1 MSNKT
6 MLSSKY
12 LLTIAVS
19 GLLIAG
25 QVSANRAEVVEYD
38 PSIRTQPPKVM
49 EADVGMMGYVN
60 DKFNRIE
67 RSSLENADRLDRL
80 ERDLAKIK
88 QLEAKVEA
96 LEKQVAALKAAPV
109 VTPNEANAATK
120 PTMTAA
126 ELEQAQQA
134 YKKAFDQLMAGKY
147 PEAGKLFK
155 EFVEKFPHSDQLG
168 NAYYWYGE
176 TQFVARKYEAA
187 LSAYTASVEA
197 GGPKQADALLKQGE
211 CYIELKK
218 LKEAKQAFEE
228 VKKRFPDSAAAK
240 QADKFLVSLKK

>member
-1 MSNKT
+1 

-12 LLTIAVS
+12 VLAVAISALLM
-19 GLLIAG
+19 AG
-25 QVSANRAEVVEYD
+25 QASANRAEVVEYD
-38 PSIRTQPPKVM
+38 PSVRAQPPKVM

-67 RSSLENADRLDRL
+67 RSSLENADRLDRI
-80 ERDLAKIK
+80 ERDLDKIK
-88 QLEAKVEA
+88 QLEAKIEA
-96 LEKQVAALKAAPV
+96 LEKQVAALKTAPL
-109 VTPNEANAATK
+109 VTPNESHTMAK
-120 PTMTAA
+120 PTMTPA

-168 NAYYWYGE
+168 NAHYWYGE
-176 TQFVARKYEAA
+176 TQFVARKYDAA

-218 LKEAKQAFEE
+218 PKEAKAALEE
-228 VKKRFPDSAAAK
+228 VKKRFPDSVAAK
-240 QADKFLVSLKK
+240 QADKLLATLKK

>member
-1 MSNKT
+1 

-12 LLTIAVS
+12 VLAVAISALLM
-19 GLLIAG
+19 AG
-25 QVSANRAEVVEYD
+25 QASANRAEVVEYD
-38 PSIRTQPPKVM
+38 PSVRVQPPKVM

-67 RSSLENADRLDRL
+67 RSSLENADRLDRI
-80 ERDLAKIK
+80 ERDLDKIK
-88 QLEAKVEA
+88 QLEAKIEA
-96 LEKQVAALKAAPV
+96 LEKQVAALKTAPL
-109 VTPNEANAATK
+109 VTPNESHTMAK
-120 PTMTAA
+120 PTMTPA

-168 NAYYWYGE
+168 NAHYWYGE
-176 TQFVARKYEAA
+176 TQFVARKYDAA

-218 LKEAKQAFEE
+218 PKEAKAALEE
-228 VKKRFPDSAAAK
+228 VKKRFPDSVVAK
-240 QADKFLVSLKK
+240 QADKLLATLKK

>member
-1 MSNKT
+1 MF
-6 MLSSKY
+6 SSKY
-12 LLTIAVS
+12 VLAVAI
-19 GLLIAG
+19 GALLITG
-25 QVSANRAEVVEYD
+25 QASANRAEVVEYD
-38 PSIRTQPPKVM
+38 PSVRTQPPKVM

-67 RSSLENADRLDRL
+67 KNSLENADRLDRL

-88 QLEAKVEA
+88 QLEAKIEA

-109 VTPNEANAATK
+109 VAPNEGNTLAK
-120 PTMTAA
+120 PSMTPA
-126 ELEQAQQA
+126 EVEQAQQA

-168 NAYYWYGE
+168 NAHYWYGE

-187 LSAYTASVEA
+187 LAAYTASVEA

-218 LKEAKQAFEE
+218 PKEAKVSFEE
-228 VKKRFPDSAAAK
+228 VKKRFPDSTAAK
-240 QADKFLVSLKK
+240 QADKLLATLKK